1 MRNFQ
6 DTFETR
12 KRSSISAFSF
22 CITLPLICYRLLY
35 NMNEGINSLGYY
47 FLFNRRVSLTVIFNS
62 VYLWGTNFNCNIVTN
77 NQRINKRNP
86 TGSFGCSTVGVF
98 EMLSVKLLV

>member
-22 CITLPLICYRLLY
+22 CMTLPLISHRLLY
-35 NMNEGINSLGYY
+35 NMNEGISSLGYY
-47 FLFNRRVSLTVIFNS
+47 FLFNRCVSRTHLFLI
-62 VYLWGTNFNCNIVTN
+62 VYTYRALILIVT
-77 NQRINKRNP
+77 
-86 TGSFGCSTVGVF
+86 
-98 EMLSVKLLV
+98 